1 MKSIHD
7 VIVRPL
13 ILTEKGETLKEEQ
26 NKVLFEVAAKANKI
40 EIKNAVE
47 KLFNVQVLDVNT
59 MIVRG
64 KPGRIGRR
72 FGKRP
77 NWKKA
82 VVTLVEGDTI
92 EFFEGV

>member
-1 MKSIHD
+1 MKSLHD

-13 ILTEKGETLKEEQ
+13 ILTEKGETQRAEH
-26 NKVLFEVAAKANKI
+26 NKIFFQVAMKANKI
-40 EIKNAVE
+40 EVKQAVE
-47 KLFNVQVLDVNT
+47 RLFNVQVIDVNT
-59 MIVRG
+59 MVVRG

-72 FGKRP
+72 VAKRP

-82 VVTLVEGDTI
+82 VVTLREGDTI